1 MAPSIIGMDVRGFQQ
16 WATGNLVDNRNRGIF
31 AEWMVGKA
39 LNCVDNGSCRVEWD
53 SFDLLYGDVKVEVK
67 ASGYSQTW
75 NLHSPTVPK
84 FTIARQQWSWVAEE
98 EAPAAA
104 LEGLEVQHRRSGVW
118 ICNDPPIRP
127 ADVYVFCLHEA
138 LPATNKNVADQDTWT
153 FWVVA
158 TDTLDAELGDQKS
171 LGLKRLDVLARRVAW
186 EQIRTTVDECQ
197 LP

>member
-1 MAPSIIGMDVRGFQQ
+1 MAFGCAPTAIASDAAVWRRSWNRSPAKPADAVAGCQILRLKLLARIGMPSRVVKTKSVLERS
-16 WATGNLVDNRNRGIF
+16 ASCSSSSEMRNRGIV
-31 AEWMVGKA
+31 MV
-39 LNCVDNGSCRVEWD
+39 LV
-53 SFDLLYGDVKVEVK
+53 L
-67 ASGYSQTW
+67 
-75 NLHSPTVPK
+75 
-84 FTIARQQWSWVAEE
+84 
-98 EAPAAA
+98 AAA
-104 LEGLEVQHRRSGVW
+104 LKGLEVQKRRSGVW
-118 ICNDPPIRP
+118 ILNDPPIRP

-158 TDTLDAELGDQKS
+158 TDTLDVELGDQKS